1 MVMVLTMAV
10 IYDGD
15 PDSNDDDNDG
25 YNDGGD
31 DGYDDDGDPFSHWMQ
46 CALRCPIQCS
56 RPHPHSL
63 NIVAINVSSPFSWA
77 DSAVLRCMF
86 SACLQT
92 VMPPALEQGREILSE
107 AHLPLYM

>member
-31 DGYDDDGDPFSHWMQ
+31 DGYDDDGDPFSHWMP

-63 NIVAINVSSPFSWA
+63 NIVAITGVSSPC
-77 DSAVLRCMF
+77 R
-86 SACLQT
+86 
-92 VMPPALEQGREILSE
+92 VMSRSPAPLSG
-107 AHLPLYM
+107 AL

>member
-1 MVMVLTMAV
+1 MVMVMVLTMAV

-15 PDSNDDDNDG
+15 RDSNDDDNDG

-31 DGYDDDGDPFSHWMQ
+31 DGYDDDGDPFSHWMP

-63 NIVAINVSSPFSWA
+63 NIVAINVSSPFLGLIQPS
-77 DSAVLRCMF
+77 SA
-86 SACLQT
+86 AC
-92 VMPPALEQGREILSE
+92 S
-107 AHLPLYM
+107 PLACRR